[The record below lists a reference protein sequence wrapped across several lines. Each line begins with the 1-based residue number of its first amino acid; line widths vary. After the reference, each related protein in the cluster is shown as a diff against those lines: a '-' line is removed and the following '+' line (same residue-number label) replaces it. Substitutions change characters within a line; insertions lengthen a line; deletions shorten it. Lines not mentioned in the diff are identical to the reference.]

1 MKYSIRRQI
10 TAIFIGLL
18 VFILGGVL
26 IINNGFL
33 GTYYLSHKSQ
43 ELLRTYNEVDRMFA
57 EDKLS
62 ESSSYNNIL
71 MRTEK
76 ANVDLVVINAGGNAV
91 LSTLGTGDPRFKEM
105 TVGLLMGVAGVNVSD
120 VIRQTDAY
128 TIYRDDAQG
137 VTGDVEYLKMCGRL
151 SDGSWFIMQSPLGAS
166 KIVLST
172 WVCGSMKPGVTVLP
186 AAWMTVCAVS
196 SGKVPMAAICPSLT
210 AISAV

>member
-76 ANVDLVVINAGGNAV
+76 ANVDLVVINAGGMRCSAR
-91 LSTLGTGDPRFKEM
+91 LEREIP
-105 TVGLLMGVAGVNVSD
+105 GL
-120 VIRQTDAY
+120 R
-128 TIYRDDAQG
+128 
-137 VTGDVEYLKMCGRL
+137 K
-151 SDGSWFIMQSPLGAS
+151 
-166 KIVLST
+166 
-172 WVCGSMKPGVTVLP
+172 
-186 AAWMTVCAVS
+186 
-196 SGKVPMAAICPSLT
+196 
-210 AISAV
+210 

>member
-76 ANVDLVVINAGGNAV
+76 ANLDLVVINAGGNAV

-105 TVGLLMGVAGVNVSD
+105 TVGLLMGVAGVNGVD
-120 VIRQTDAY
+120 VIR
-128 TIYRDDAQG
+128 R
-137 VTGDVEYLKMCGRL
+137 TG
-151 SDGSWFIMQSPLGAS
+151 A
-166 KIVLST
+166 
-172 WVCGSMKPGVTVLP
+172 
-186 AAWMTVCAVS
+186 
-196 SGKVPMAAICPSLT
+196 
-210 AISAV
+210 